1 MAGRLRALWLLG
13 ASLGCSGARG
23 ASGAK
28 VGLQDGG
35 IELAVDA
42 GPVSA
47 APDGGID
54 GGTADG
60 GRTTPPAVFLPGFH
74 QALRW
79 NELASDL
86 TTYRMRI
93 PAGRAGDRLEVTFR
107 SGDGPLAVTGASVAA
122 AGADGAL
129 AAAPVSLAFGGQ
141 PGFTAGGRAL
151 VTSDPA
157 ALAVHFHQDLY
168 VSFEAQG
175 NLAVSA
181 VALFPESY
189 CEAGSHSLD
198 ASLAG
203 QAPHPQAIGV
213 ATIEVEGAPSRVGIA
228 LGDSITEGYVQSCVP
243 WTPACGVPPDDYRNC
258 WTYVA
263 EGLLGWPVLNAAVSG
278 QDAETGLANLGQEV
292 LAVPGLTDSITL
304 LGTND
309 LGGSD
314 TPQDI
319 ESVLAQIYQA
329 LAPVSRVWGVT
340 LPPKDPADPDLAV
353 IQAELTAVDGWLR
366 GGTAPAAGLLD
377 FESVLW
383 ASPTDPVDYAPG
395 LGEDG
400 IHPTVQGQRL
410 LGEYTA
416 LKLAGAN

>member
-1 MAGRLRALWLLG
+1 MAGRFEAVLLLG
-13 ASLGCSGARG
+13 IGVGCSGGRAADVIRP
-23 ASGAK
+23 
-28 VGLQDGG
+28 DGG
-35 IELAVDA
+35 ILLAVDA
-42 GPVSA
+42 GPA
-47 APDGGID
+47 DALGDGG
-54 GGTADG
+54 ADG
-60 GRTTPPAVFLPGFH
+60 GAVDGGPPAAPEVFLPAFH

-79 NELASDL
+79 SELAPDP

-93 PAGRAGDRLEVTFR
+93 PPGRAGDRVEVTFR
-107 SGDGPLAVTGASVAA
+107 SGDGPLAIAAATVAT

-129 AAAPVSLAFGGQ
+129 AGVPVPLTFAGQ
-141 PGFTAGGRAL
+141 PGFTAGARAL
-151 VTSDPA
+151 VTSDA
-157 ALAVHFHQDLY
+157 APLAVQFHQDVY

-203 QAPHPQAIGV
+203 QVPHPQAIGV

-292 LAVPGLTDSITL
+292 LAVPGLTDSMTL

-319 ESVLAQIYQA
+319 ENVLAQIYQA

-366 GGTAPAAGLLD
+366 GGTAPVAGLLD

-400 IHPTVQGQRL
+400 IHPTVEGQRL